1 MLYAFVLCANVRA
14 VFGKGRNDWPFCFCY
29 LVWSTTKHKLV
40 GESKVNTRFKRC
52 SSFFANKRRGPS
64 SHSKSRWQLSS
75 SRRWLPHRLC
85 LFIWFCCY
93 KIHDGFLN
101 SRRLYRLPMQTTPK
115 LWHLTAFLKSL
126 RRAKIFANS
135 SVVKSECETY
145 NVPPLLQ

>member
-1 MLYAFVLCANVRA
+1 MRIARTRKRCAVPYAICFCANVRA

-29 LVWSTTKHKLV
+29 LIWSTTKHKLV

-115 LWHLTAFLKSL
+115 LWQHFFLKVYEEQRFL
-126 RRAKIFANS
+126 Q
-135 SVVKSECETY
+135 T
-145 NVPPLLQ
+145 VPS